1 MQKIVDNYSG
11 LVSGRAEIISP
22 SHMNQQMTVNKNVHL
37 VRRSFRGGERREECA
52 STLPP
57 KVD

>member
-11 LVSGRAEIISP
+11 LVLGRAEIISP
-22 SHMNQQMTVNKNVHL
+22 SHMNQQMTVNKNIHL
-37 VRRSFRGGERREECA
+37 VRRSFRGGERREESA